1 MQRRQQN
8 YGGLLFLR
16 LTDSI
21 TCFPGGG
28 SMATAEQKPTAT
40 FVFIQGPITTL
51 GAQFST
57 SLNLIEAKL
66 QFKVEPVLCTT

>member
-40 FVFIQGPITTL
+40 LHL